1 MLSARGVVSGARLP
15 SGRTAGAGRRPG
27 AGFRNAVVRLA
38 GTSDLPSLGDHAGK
52 LLILGFVHR
61 IGVLV
66 IRERALLDLFH
77 VLGDARD
84 RDLRELGVA
93 LGELRLEV
101 GEHAEQVVAQENLTI
116 AADPGADPN
125 GRNRELL
132 RNELR
137 D

>member
-1 MLSARGVVSGARLP
+1 MLSTRGADTLVRLP
-15 SGRTAGAGRRPG
+15 DGRAAGVSRRPG

-38 GTSDLPSLGDHAGK
+38 GTSDLPSLGNHAGK
-52 LLILGFVHR
+52 RLILGFVHR

-66 IRERALLDLFH
+66 IRERAVLDLFH
-77 VLGDARD
+77 ILSDARD

-101 GEHAEQVVAQENLTI
+101 SEHTKQVVAQENLTI
-116 AADPGADPN
+116 AADSGADPD
-125 GRNRELL
+125 GRNRELR